1 MMAES
6 LITPDGPTLFDGVSA
21 LQIDDLDVL
30 GYNAANS
37 YIIPEFID
45 VDRFNAALAKALVF
59 FPLYAARVSCAENG
73 GGPWSL
79 TLPPKAVTVSV
90 SNETEIVPIEALVQK
105 PLRFLPPL
113 NPRKITLDSTTPL
126 ASILLTKFPKLGVT
140 GIGITRWH
148 PSWSMLNRNM
158 SRGDRLRSPQIWRRD
173 REEARCEQAVGIEAM
188 IDFKIGE
195 KFLPLVAKPMSDII
209 PKSFDASIVYTAGS
223 EKSSSDEDVFGA
235 MITSNTTW
243 QSMSC
248 HSIAKEVKHSCRTVI
263 IAHVYTSDKTRFAI
277 HEAVDDDLEADKT

>member
-1 MMAES
+1 MAES

-21 LQIDDLDVL
+21 L
-30 GYNAANS
+30 NS

-59 FPLYAARVSCAENG
+59 FPLYAAR
-73 GGPWSL
+73 L

-140 GIGITRWH
+140 DLEKVGIPCLCPFLGIGIDMVKEEIVKK
-148 PSWSMLNRNM
+148 PDV
-158 SRGDRLRSPQIWRRD
+158 SRQS
-173 REEARCEQAVGIEAM
+173 GIEAM
-188 IDFKIGE
+188 MDFKIG
-195 KFLPLVAKPMSDII
+195 SD
-209 PKSFDASIVYTAGS
+209 K
-223 EKSSSDEDVFGA
+223 DVFGA
-235 MITSNTTW
+235 MITPNTTW